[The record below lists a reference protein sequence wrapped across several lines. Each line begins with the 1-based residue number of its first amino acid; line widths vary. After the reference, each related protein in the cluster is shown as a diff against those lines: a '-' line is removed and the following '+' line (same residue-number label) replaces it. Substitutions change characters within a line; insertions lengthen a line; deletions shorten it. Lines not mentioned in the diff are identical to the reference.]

1 MPTRAAAAAAA
12 AANMRTTRSRKV
24 STQLKGK
31 ENGPPSSTTKSK
43 EKLAPRKT
51 ARIVKAMKLE
61 EMFCSCRGVDDGTPM
76 VQCGTCDEWYHFRC
90 IQLSEDDASE
100 IMVYV
105 CPTCQEKTG
114 RRTVMEWEGLD
125 ALEPIEDATN
135 VTTEERTEAANT
147 QTKDPEKV
155 PKAEVESEGERQ
167 QRPEPA
173 ELSESSDDGSG
184 DEYVEEGNPRE
195 DAGGNRHQRKR
206 TNNRRIAAV
215 SSSDSEDSE
224 KEKAATTGAHARR
237 ANVASTKTKTV
248 STSPQ
253 PTTLK
258 RKQSISAAGVAT
270 ASATAKRKRAE
281 SSSTTASATEDA
293 ARKYCLGKFSE
304 MFTGIF
310 MQYPYLYP
318 EGNAKEEE
326 GAERKSAT
334 TVERKPEELTEE
346 EKTQLRERAS
356 AFTAEV
362 ERAVFDTYAEP
373 DKYGKPGA
381 GVKYKER
388 FRTLTFNLQQSDR
401 VALHKRV
408 SSGQVA
414 PATLATM
421 SSTELASQEQ
431 QESIKQAEQEALEHS
446 ILVKTTVPRS
456 KITHKGLQ
464 DIEDVNEDS
473 VAAKQRERELEM
485 AEQER
490 KRERERI
497 ARLRTV
503 QPRAHAHSNPPSA
516 SVPPESPVVP
526 SSTSAPWNVP
536 PVPLAQT
543 SDFTHAVDPELNLGD
558 FIHID
563 DEPPEPTS
571 ATPSMAAAPDV
582 PASVSE
588 SAAAGQGSGQQ
599 GQSTPMTGISP
610 FAPSKPD
617 MPPRASF
624 DLNTLWSAPPPPPPP
639 PPNEDNTSGEGPEA
653 NDNGEA
659 MDIDTPTPPVEEG
672 KSRAGESASV
682 AEPRVGG
689 GVEHEGEGE
698 GGDDLDF
705 AMFLGQE
712 EEEKEKERKEQAS
725 RPDPQVIFEGLPHV
739 WSGIISM
746 PTDSSVSQ
754 ELKVIARQIGG
765 RGLASDSPL
774 WRTLFPHDHLRI
786 DGRVRVASSA
796 EYLVASRLNSAK
808 ELIAVA
814 WTPVSDADMAVL
826 KTVSSFLIN
835 KSRHGLIFP
844 WGSRGREWGRELYV
858 IPLLS
863 SETLPEY
870 IELLDDLHLPQV
882 RSADCLVGIWV
893 LNRGRLNA
901 LPPPIPPL
909 PSLVAPPQPAAPV
922 HPLPQSIHGG
932 QPLPFPQPPGQQAS
946 VLPPALAS
954 ALASIMPA
962 GAPLPN
968 AAPAALAAALSHI
981 PVPPP
986 PVHTANASAPA
997 APAPVSSPAM
1007 VSPTSPAELAA
1018 KVASLTPD
1026 QIQAMLLALQQQQQP
1041 SSVPLQPPQLLPV
1054 PQPSTQVPSIHASGP
1069 PPHPWPAQQIPTMP
1083 MQKPYGGGGG
1093 GGHDERERERGGG
1106 PGRRGGYYGRDESPR
1121 GRGRGGGGGRRGGG
1135 NVGRDDGRGGS
1146 DFRRMSDTGWGGRG
1160 GRGAATSSS
1169 SGSPVRRDAPSYWR

>member
-1 MPTRAAAAAAA
+1 MTEPLWFNVELVT
-12 AANMRTTRSRKV
+12 NGQHLFTPFPLLLPSFHPSNGTDIPCSSR
-24 STQLKGK
+24 
-31 ENGPPSSTTKSK
+31 
-43 EKLAPRKT
+43 
-51 ARIVKAMKLE
+51 
-61 EMFCSCRGVDDGTPM
+61 
-76 VQCGTCDEWYHFRC
+76 YHFRC

-100 IMVYV
+100 IMVFV

-135 VTTEERTEAANT
+135 ATIEEPSEAANT
-147 QTKDPEKV
+147 QTKDAEK
-155 PKAEVESEGERQ
+155 PAKTDVESEAERQ
-167 QRPEPA
+167 QRPSPA

-184 DEYVEEGNPRE
+184 DEYVE
-195 DAGGNRHQRKR
+195 DAGGNRHQRVRHSAPLCTELPCAHGSHSRQR

-215 SSSDSEDSE
+215 S
-224 KEKAATTGAHARR
+224 KAAATGAHARR
-237 ANVASTKTKTV
+237 TNVASTKTKTI

-258 RKQSISAAGVAT
+258 RKQSISATGVAT
-270 ASATAKRKRAE
+270 ASTTAKRKRAE

-293 ARKYCLGKFSE
+293 TRKYCLGKFSE

-310 MQYPYLYP
+310 MQYPYVYP
-318 EGNAKEEE
+318 ESNGKEE
-326 GAERKSAT
+326 GAERKKAT

-356 AFTAEV
+356 AFAAEV
-362 ERAVFDTYAEP
+362 EHAVFDTYAEP
-373 DKYGKPGA
+373 DKHGKPGA

-401 VALHKRV
+401 VALHRRI

-414 PATLATM
+414 AVTLSTM

-473 VAAKQRERELEM
+473 VVAKQRERERDLEM

-490 KRERERI
+490 ERERERL

-503 QPRAHAHSNPPSA
+503 QPRAHTHSNPPSA

-526 SSTSAPWNVP
+526 SSTSAPWDAPP

-543 SDFTHAVDPELNLGD
+543 SDFTHVVDPELNLGD

-563 DEPPEPTS
+563 DEPPESTS
-571 ATPSMAAAPDV
+571 VPASSMAAAPDV

-588 SAAAGQGSGQQ
+588 SAATGQGSGQQ

-610 FAPSKPD
+610 FAPNKPD

-624 DLNTLWSAPPPPPPP
+624 DLNTLWSAPPPPLPPP
-639 PPNEDNTSGEGPEA
+639 PPNENDASGEGPEA

-672 KSRAGESASV
+672 KSHAGEPASV
-682 AEPRVGG
+682 ADPEQGGVG
-689 GVEHEGEGE
+689 GVEHEGEG
-698 GGDDLDF
+698 GDELDF

-712 EEEKEKERKEQAS
+712 EEDKDKDTEMKEQTS
-725 RPDPQVIFEGLPHV
+725 RPDPQVVFEGLPHV
-739 WSGIISM
+739 WNGIISM
-746 PTDSSVSQ
+746 PTDSTVSQ
-754 ELKVIARQIGG
+754 ELRVIARQIGG
-765 RGLASDSPL
+765 RGLAFDSQL
-774 WRTLFPHDHLRI
+774 WRTLFPLDHLRI
-786 DGRVRVASSA
+786 DGRVPVGSSA
-796 EYLVASRLNSAK
+796 QYLVASRLNSAK
-808 ELIAVA
+808 ELLAVA
-814 WTPVSDADMAVL
+814 WTPVSDADMAAL

-835 KSRHGLIFP
+835 KDRHGLIFP

-863 SETLPEY
+863 SHTLPEY
-870 IELLDDLHLPQV
+870 IELLDDLHLPQT

-901 LPPPIPPL
+901 LPPPLPPPPL
-909 PSLVAPPQPAAPV
+909 LTAPPQPAAPV
-922 HPLPQSIHGG
+922 HPFPQSLHAG

-946 VLPPALAS
+946 ALPPALAS

-962 GAPLPN
+962 GASLPN

-986 PVHTANASAPA
+986 PVPTAHSSTTA
-997 APAPVSSPAM
+997 APAPISSPT
-1007 VSPTSPAELAA
+1007 VISPTSPAELAA

-1026 QIQAMLLALQQQQQP
+1026 QIQAMLLTLQQQQQP
-1041 SSVPLQPPQLLPV
+1041 SSAPPQPPQLLPV
-1054 PQPSTQVPSIHASGP
+1054 TQQSTQMPSIHAPGLPS
-1069 PPHPWPAQQIPTMP
+1069 HLWPAQQTPTMP
-1083 MQKPYGGGGG
+1083 MQKPYGG
-1093 GGHDERERERGGG
+1093 HDERERGGG

-1135 NVGRDDGRGGS
+1135 NAGRDDGRGGG
-1146 DFRRMSDTGWGGRG
+1146 DFRRMSDGGWNGR
-1160 GRGAATSSS
+1160 
-1169 SGSPVRRDAPSYWR
+1169 